1 MSLPILPPPQGKP
14 KAKRPSN
21 AMPRKAAEAKLRG
34 TAETSELH
42 QQAQVA
48 TVLTNHGH
56 CFAAVPNGHVRSVWQ
71 NITGALEGVQAG
83 MPDMLIFDPPPSL
96 PHAVGVALEMK
107 RLKGASRDVK
117 KRQRKWLTKL
127 AKRGW
132 VPLVGYGASD
142 AIVLLQALGYLE
154 GCEVNEHRILHPRR
168 LARVIALVERQAPTT
183 DFLFGSAVGD
193 DDEDEG

>member
-71 NITGALEGVQAG
+71 NITGALEGV
-83 MPDMLIFDPPPSL
+83 
-96 PHAVGVALEMK
+96 
-107 RLKGASRDVK
+107 
-117 KRQRKWLTKL
+117 
-127 AKRGW
+127 RG
-132 VPLVGYGASD
+132 PK
-142 AIVLLQALGYLE
+142 
-154 GCEVNEHRILHPRR
+154 HRRGPRR
-168 LARVIALVERQAPTT
+168 VGERPLLKPRAVSRPSPTAWPRM
-183 DFLFGSAVGD
+183 L
-193 DDEDEG
+193 